1 MEMGYELLTLELCI
15 KRRTEIYNGCQCL
28 PFASGVRLAVC
39 FSVFVAAWKLLGKP
53 ADEASDVIKIPAVVI
68 IAFNFTAKAEHKRTV
83 RQTKILSNFTE
94 SVHQYRIVS

>member
-1 MEMGYELLTLELCI
+1 MAI
-15 KRRTEIYNGCQCL
+15 KALSEDALPQVSRIFLNVATHMVCLYVCREYRTYNYVIHDL
-28 PFASGVRLAVC
+28 
-39 FSVFVAAWKLLGKP
+39 P